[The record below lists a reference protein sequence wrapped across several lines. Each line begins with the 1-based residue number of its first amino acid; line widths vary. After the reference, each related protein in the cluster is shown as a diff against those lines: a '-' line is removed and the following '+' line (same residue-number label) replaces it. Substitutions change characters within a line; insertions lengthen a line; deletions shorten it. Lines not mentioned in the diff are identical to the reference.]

1 MSCHQGHVEVARLLI
16 ENGADINKADDDG
29 DTPLY
34 ASCQNGHLQT
44 TRLLLLHGAEGD
56 RQWLASWAREEGHL
70 QLAGWLEQCVG
81 WTVWQHV
88 CESRRE
94 DLLLKML
101 LDEDLVGS
109 CPDRVELLGGRVGE
123 MGWSCLELAKA
134 DGSSRL
140 GGCALPVS
148 VSFVRLVER
157 AMEPWSQETHGQLWP
172 LSFRAGVR
180 EVLLVGR
187 RICLPIELLLH
198 MLSFCGCDWFQASAA
213 DGEEEDEDEFEERAG
228 KRRKT

>member
-1 MSCHQGHVEVARLLI
+1 M
-16 ENGADINKADDDG
+16 
-29 DTPLY
+29 
-34 ASCQNGHLQT
+34 
-44 TRLLLLHGAEGD
+44 
-56 RQWLASWAREEGHL
+56 
-70 QLAGWLEQCVG
+70 
-81 WTVWQHV
+81 

-180 EVLLVGR
+180 EVLLVER
-187 RICLPIELLLH
+187 RICLPSELLLH
-198 MLSFCGCDWFQASAA
+198 MLSFCGCDWFQAPAA
-213 DGEEEDEDEFEERAG
+213 DGGKEEAELEERAG
-228 KRRKT
+228 KWRKA